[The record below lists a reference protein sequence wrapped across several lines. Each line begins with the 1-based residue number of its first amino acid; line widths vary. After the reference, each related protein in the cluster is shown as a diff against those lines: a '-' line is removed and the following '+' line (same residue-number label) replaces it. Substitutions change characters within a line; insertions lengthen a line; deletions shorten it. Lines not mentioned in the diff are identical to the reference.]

1 MNAAV
6 MILAGRASSSR
17 AETVAHTK
25 YFSKIMSA
33 SFLVAADGRSQDA
46 SGLDGKVDLSAGE
59 SEDPSSWGGLVFGE
73 KRKAFIQAEFTKA
86 AGSAAGRLAIK
97 KVRA

>member
-1 MNAAV
+1 MRREPATAAPQP
-6 MILAGRASSSR
+6 SR
-17 AETVAHTK
+17 C
-25 YFSKIMSA
+25 
-33 SFLVAADGRSQDA
+33 GSQDA
-46 SGLDGKVDLSAGE
+46 SGLDDKVDLSAGE